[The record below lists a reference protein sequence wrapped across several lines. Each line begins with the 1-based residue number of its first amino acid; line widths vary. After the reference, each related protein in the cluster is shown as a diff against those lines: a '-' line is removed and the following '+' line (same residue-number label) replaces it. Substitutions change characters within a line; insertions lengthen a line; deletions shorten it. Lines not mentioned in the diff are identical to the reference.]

1 MLGILFLIDKKS
13 CQIYNEDMT
22 RKVVKAEVKEMPLYN
37 NLKQAREVLSISQ
50 TELGK
55 RCGVSRQTISSIER
69 GDYHPSI
76 ALSLKIAKIF
86 DKSVEELFWLEE
98 EEHEKL

>member
-1 MLGILFLIDKKS
+1 
-13 CQIYNEDMT
+13 
-22 RKVVKAEVKEMPLYN
+22 MPLYN
-37 NLKQAREVLSISQ
+37 HVKQAREELAISQ

-76 ALSLKIAKIF
+76 VLAIKLAQIF
-86 DKSVEELFWLEE
+86 NKSIEELFWLEE
-98 EEHEKL
+98 EGNEKL

>member
-1 MLGILFLIDKKS
+1 MIISTFNATD
-13 CQIYNEDMT
+13 
-22 RKVVKAEVKEMPLYN
+22 
-37 NLKQAREVLSISQ
+37 SQ

-76 ALSLKIAKIF
+76 VLVIKLAQIF
-86 DKSVEELFWLEE
+86 NKSIEELFWLEE
-98 EEHEKL
+98 DGNEKL